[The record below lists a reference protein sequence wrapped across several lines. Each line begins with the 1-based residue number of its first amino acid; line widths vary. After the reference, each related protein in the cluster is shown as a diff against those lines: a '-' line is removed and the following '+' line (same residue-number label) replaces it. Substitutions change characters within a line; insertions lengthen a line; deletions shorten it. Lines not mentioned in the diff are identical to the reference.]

1 MGFSLNKPIQRTTLG
16 QEKKMM
22 NRLAAVSLSA
32 VIPVLCLADERPYA
46 FTYEPVVSAQGEVEL
61 EIYET
66 MYQPRTGGS
75 ATRAWVHQL
84 EVGYGLTD
92 RFTLSAYGAF
102 RTTPARSFEPAAFRL
117 EGRYKLLGSDAPV
130 ELVLYGEVEK
140 EIVDDRPWAIEEKLI
155 IGRNDGRFSWAANL
169 IAEQEFPA
177 AGGTELKVGW
187 SAGAAVEPVRGLR
200 LGAESYGW
208 RTREVDGAVEW
219 TAWAGPTG
227 SVALPFLARG
237 PVANAWLILG
247 VGFGLND
254 ASDQLRARAVLGCD
268 F

>member
-1 MGFSLNKPIQRTTLG
+1 
-16 QEKKMM
+16 
-22 NRLAAVSLSA
+22 VS
-32 VIPVLCLADERPYA
+32 LADERPYA

-61 EIYET
+61 EAYET

-75 ATRAWVHQL
+75 TTREWVHEL

-92 RFTLSAYGAF
+92 QFTLSAYGTF
-102 RTTPARSFEPAAFRL
+102 RTTAAKSFEPAAFRL

-140 EIVDDRPWAIEEKLI
+140 EIVDDKPWAIEEKLI
-155 IGRNDGRFSWAANL
+155 LGRNYGRFSWAANL

-177 AGGTELKVGW
+177 AGGTELKYGW
-187 SAGAAVEPVRGLR
+187 SAGMAVEPIRGLR

-208 RTREVDGAVEW
+208 RTRGVDKTVEW

-227 SVALPFLARG
+227 SVALPFLAKG
-237 PVANAWLILG
+237 PIGNAWLILG
-247 VGFGLND
+247 AGFGLND
-254 ASDQLRARAVLGCD
+254 ASDKVVARAVLGCD

>member
-1 MGFSLNKPIQRTTLG
+1 MM
-16 QEKKMM
+16 KK
-22 NRLAAVSLSA
+22 LTVAAALLA
-32 VIPVLCLADERPYA
+32 VIPAFGRADERPYA

-61 EIYET
+61 EAYET
-66 MYQPRTGGS
+66 MYQPRVGGTS
-75 ATRAWVHQL
+75 AREWVHQL

-92 RFTLSAYGAF
+92 QFTMSAYAIF
-102 RTTPARSFEPAAFRL
+102 RTTSANAFEPAAFKL

-140 EIVDDRPWAIEEKLI
+140 EVVDDKPWAIEEKLI
-155 IGRNDGRFSWAANL
+155 LGRNYGRFSWALNL

-177 AGGTELKVGW
+177 AGGQEIKFGW
-187 SAGAAVEPVRGLR
+187 SAGMAVEPVRGLR

-227 SVALPFLARG
+227 SVALPFLAKG
-237 PVANAWLILG
+237 PIGNAWFILG
-247 VGFGLND
+247 AGFGLNQ
-254 ASDQLRARAVLGCD
+254 ASDKLLVRAVLGCD

>member
-1 MGFSLNKPIQRTTLG
+1 
-16 QEKKMM
+16 M
-22 NRLAAVSLSA
+22 NRLAALVISA
-32 VIPVLCLADERPYA
+32 MIPAISLADERPYA

-61 EIYET
+61 EAYET

-75 ATRAWVHQL
+75 STREWVHQL
-84 EVGYGLTD
+84 EVGYGVTD
-92 RFTLSAYGAF
+92 QFTLSAYGIF
-102 RTTPARSFEPAAFRL
+102 RTTSGKSFEPAAFKL

-140 EIVDDRPWAIEEKLI
+140 EIVDDKPWAIEEKLI
-155 IGRNDGRFSWAANL
+155 FGRNYGRFSWAGNL

-177 AGGTELKVGW
+177 AGGTELKFGW
-187 SAGAAVEPVRGLR
+187 SAGMAVEPVRGLR

-208 RTREVDGAVEW
+208 RTRGVDRTVEW

-227 SVALPFLARG
+227 SVALPFLAKG
-237 PVANAWLILG
+237 PIGNAWLILG

-254 ASDQLRARAVLGCD
+254 ASDKVVARAVLGCD